1 MYRKEKTF
9 QFFVNIILIVI
20 TICSVAPFVLMI
32 SASFSS
38 EEALSFYGYTFIP
51 KEFDLSAYKYLFS
64 STRALAKAYGISI
77 LVTVVGTIMNLVMTV
92 LIAYPLSRKDLPG
105 RNIFA
110 FYLFFTMLFN
120 GGLVPSYIMWTRT
133 FHIQNTIWALL
144 IPNLMLNAYNV
155 IMMRTYFTQS
165 IPTEIIE
172 AAKIDGA
179 HEETILVK
187 VILPMAKPII
197 ATIAL
202 LVSLAY
208 WNDWMN
214 GLYYLTDD
222 SLYSIQVL
230 LTKIMRNL
238 DMIKQ
243 ASSTGKTVMANV
255 PSTSVRMAIAFLGV
269 LPILAVYPFFQ
280 KFLVKG
286 ITVGA
291 VKG

>member
-1 MYRKEKTF
+1 
-9 QFFVNIILIVI
+9 
-20 TICSVAPFVLMI
+20 
-32 SASFSS
+32 
-38 EEALSFYGYTFIP
+38 
-51 KEFDLSAYKYLFS
+51 
-64 STRALAKAYGISI
+64 
-77 LVTVVGTIMNLVMTV
+77 
-92 LIAYPLSRKDLPG
+92 
-105 RNIFA
+105 
-110 FYLFFTMLFN
+110 MLFN

-179 HEETILVK
+179 HEGTILVK

-222 SLYSIQVL
+222 GMYSIQVL

-269 LPILAVYPFFQ
+269 LPVLAAYPFFQ

>member
-1 MYRKEKTF
+1 MYRNEKIF
-9 QFFVNIILIVI
+9 QFFANLILTLLTV
-20 TICSVAPFVLMI
+20 CCVAPFLLML

-38 EEALSFYGYTFIP
+38 EEALSVYGYTFLP
-51 KEFDLSAYKYLFS
+51 KEFDLSAYQYLFS
-64 STRALAKAYGISI
+64 STGALLKAYGISI
-77 LVTVVGTIMNLVMTV
+77 LVTVVGTILNLAMTV

-120 GGLVPSYIMWTRT
+120 GGLIPSYIMWTRT

-144 IPNLMLNAYNV
+144 IPNLLLNAYNV
-155 IMMRTYFTQS
+155 IMMRTYFTSS
-165 IPTEIIE
+165 IPVEIIE

-179 HEETILVK
+179 HEGVILMK
-187 VILPMAKPII
+187 VVLPMAKPII
-197 ATIAL
+197 ATITL
-202 LVSLAY
+202 LVGLAY

-222 SLYSIQVL
+222 SMYSIQVL
-230 LTKIMRNL
+230 LTKIMRNI
-238 DMIKQ
+238 DMLKQ
-243 ASSTGKTVMANV
+243 TASSGQSVMMQI
-255 PSTSVRMAIAFLGV
+255 PSTSIRMAIAFLGV
-269 LPILAVYPFFQ
+269 LPILAAYPFFQ

>member
-1 MYRKEKTF
+1 
-9 QFFVNIILIVI
+9 
-20 TICSVAPFVLMI
+20 
-32 SASFSS
+32 
-38 EEALSFYGYTFIP
+38 
-51 KEFDLSAYKYLFS
+51 
-64 STRALAKAYGISI
+64 
-77 LVTVVGTIMNLVMTV
+77 MNLVMTV

-110 FYLFFTMLFN
+110 FYYFFTMLFN

-179 HEETILVK
+179 HEGTILVK

-222 SLYSIQVL
+222 GMYSIQVL

-269 LPILAVYPFFQ
+269 LPVLAAYPFFQ

>member
-1 MYRKEKTF
+1 MYRNEKIF
-9 QFFVNIILIVI
+9 QVIANVILALI
-20 TICSVAPFVLMI
+20 TIACVAPFILMF
-32 SASFSS
+32 SASISS
-38 EEALSFYGYTFIP
+38 EAALSVYGYSFIP
-51 KEFDLSAYKYLFS
+51 REFDLSAYKYLFS
-64 STRALAKAYGISI
+64 STGALVRAYGISI
-77 LVTVVGTIMNLVMTV
+77 LVTTVGTVMNLTLTV

-105 RNIFA
+105 RNFFA

-120 GGLVPSYIMWTRT
+120 GGLIPSYIMWTRT

-155 IMMRTYFTQS
+155 IMMRTYFTSS
-165 IPTEIIE
+165 IPVEIIE

-179 HEETILVK
+179 HEGTILVK
-187 VILPMAKPII
+187 VVLPMAKPII
-197 ATIAL
+197 ATVAL
-202 LVSLAY
+202 LVVLAY

-214 GLYYLTDD
+214 GLYYLSDD
-222 SLYSIQVL
+222 SMYSIQVL

-243 ASSTGKTVMANV
+243 SASTGRVMSGQM
-255 PSTSVRMAIAFLGV
+255 PSISIRMAIAFMGV
-269 LPILAVYPFFQ
+269 LPILVVYPFFQ